1 MPLSS
6 FNHYAYGTVF
16 DWIFGVC
23 AGIKPLPDGAGYKHI
38 SIKPH
43 TDKRLSFLK
52 AGIETKYGKLSSYWY
67 YKGDHICFE
76 LEIPDGAIAEIFLP
90 DGTHNTVYGGKYLYT
105 VKNT

>member
-52 AGIETKYGKLSSYWY
+52 AGIETRYGKLSSYWY
-67 YKGDHICFE
+67 YKGDQICFE
-76 LEIPDGAIAEIFLP
+76 FEIPNGTVAEISLP
-90 DGTHNTVYGGKYLYT
+90 DRQCEIVSNGRYVYSIK
-105 VKNT
+105 V